1 MASKNLLNLCMN
13 EEKNKRLS
21 SRCPCYEK
29 RNVCWS
35 ERLTEVTYVPSRRS
49 MSNVEKE
56 SVWYTGIQVEKFVR
70 DEVERRKIIGM
81 QSRQILCPEVVF
93 TEY

>member
-13 EEKNKRLS
+13 EEKSNRLTS
-21 SRCPCYEK
+21 KCPCYEK
-29 RNVCWS
+29 RNVYWS
-35 ERLTEVTYVPSRRS
+35 NRLTEVTYIPSRRS

-56 SVWYTGIQVEKFVR
+56 CVWYTGIQFEKFAR
-70 DEVERRKIIGM
+70 DEVERRKTIGM
-81 QSRQILCPEVVF
+81 ESRQILCSEVVL